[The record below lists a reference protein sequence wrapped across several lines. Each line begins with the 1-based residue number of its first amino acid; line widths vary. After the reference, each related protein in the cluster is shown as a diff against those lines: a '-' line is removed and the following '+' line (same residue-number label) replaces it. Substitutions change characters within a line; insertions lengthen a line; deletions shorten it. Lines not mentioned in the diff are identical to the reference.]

1 MQPGPAEVCTW
12 IVTGPP
18 WVVGRAVS
26 ARVKTA
32 AEPVGHWYSVQATS
46 PLRQPDDISRAIR
59 MLVAE
64 GADSLFSG
72 CVVHGFVW
80 RRERGSDAWQS
91 FSYDFHH
98 RQRRQEAPEDI
109 VENGSIYVFRPS
121 ILEQYGN
128 RLGGKIAAYLMDPV
142 DSFQVDVPS
151 DLELMEQLLAARRAP
166 AAQASLAPVRML
178 VLDFDGVLTDDA
190 VFVTEAGNETVRCSR
205 SDGWGI
211 ARLREAGVDVVV
223 LSTETNSVVGAR
235 CRKLRIAC
243 VQACDDK
250 RTALEQLVADR
261 GLTAAEVAYVGNDVN
276 DLACLRWVG
285 VPIAVA
291 DARPEVRAA
300 ARLVTTR
307 AGGNGAVRE
316 VADWILTTRAARD
329 AVGHENT
336 SSVSG
341 EMT

>member
-1 MQPGPAEVCTW
+1 MRRRTALLALVAAAALAAVAGLQLGSKPA
-12 IVTGPP
+12 
-18 WVVGRAVS
+18 AAS
-26 ARVKTA
+26 TA
-32 AEPVGHWYSVQATS
+32 ATPCQLGNGVKHVINIVF
-46 PLRQPDDISRAIR
+46 DNVHFSR
-59 MLVAE
+59 
-64 GADSLFSG
+64 DN
-72 CVVHGFVW
+72 
-80 RRERGSDAWQS
+80 
-91 FSYDFHH
+91 
-98 RQRRQEAPEDI
+98 P
-109 VENGSIYVFRPS
+109 N
-121 ILEQYGN
+121 
-128 RLGGKIAAYLMDPV
+128 
-142 DSFQVDVPS
+142 VPS

-190 VFVTEAGNETVRCSR
+190 VFVTDAGNEAVRCSR